1 MINIKILSGGLTLAS
16 GDAIVIKQE
25 AGNGNTWSYTAT
37 ADLIITSYSLIGS
50 NIFVGT
56 WVSSASGVNAFL
68 PKSESTPSNQTRLN
82 KLVIKSGE
90 TLTAN
95 DVDVDTNGLYL
106 GGFEL

>member
-1 MINIKILSGGLTLAS
+1 MINIKILLGGLTLAS
-16 GDAIVIKQE
+16 GDAIVVKQE

-37 ADLIITSYSLIGS
+37 ADLIITSFGLIGS
-50 NIFVGT
+50 NIFLGT
-56 WVSSASGVNAFL
+56 YVSATSGVNAFL
-68 PKSESTPSNQTRLN
+68 TKSEATPVNQTQLN

-95 DVDVDTNGLYL
+95 DGDVNTSGLYI